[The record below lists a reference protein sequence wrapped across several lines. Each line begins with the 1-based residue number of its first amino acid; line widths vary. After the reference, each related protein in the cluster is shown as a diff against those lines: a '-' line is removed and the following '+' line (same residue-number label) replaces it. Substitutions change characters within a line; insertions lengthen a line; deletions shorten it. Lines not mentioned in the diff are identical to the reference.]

1 MSDCSAVYI
10 DPKHF
15 QTRDMSNNHVNH
27 YHVMDMCH
35 NHVNHYSMMDMCH
48 NHYDMPKPIIFTD
61 PSNFASYEEET
72 EEMKAFNNLSQSYK
86 NSLLEGP
93 SAINFNYEIE
103 MEYIGPTGPT
113 GPPGPTGS
121 IEFSTKKTDVLSV
134 YTTRQQEIATNK
146 HVMFDFN
153 SVVQG
158 NCYHEPGKSELWV
171 WTPGCYCVYYS
182 LYTAEP
188 CQFSL
193 SKNNSL
199 VIPGS
204 TIGSVIG
211 SSQNTH
217 MFVIQVM
224 DDDIS
229 VETGL
234 ETPKVACKLQLINN
248 TTSTSDITLIDA
260 TGSNNILPQVSAS
273 MNMHLL

>member
-1 MSDCSAVYI
+1 MCDVSAVYT

-15 QTRDMSNNHVNH
+15 QTRDMSGNHH
-27 YHVMDMCH
+27 YA
-35 NHVNHYSMMDMCH
+35 MDMCH
-48 NHYDMPKPIIFTD
+48 NHYNTYDMCGNHYYNMDKPVYFID
-61 PSNFASYEEET
+61 PSNFSNQNQIE
-72 EEMKAFNNLSQSYK
+72 EEMKAFGGLSQSYK
-86 NSLLEGP
+86 NSLLDGP
-93 SAINFNYEIE
+93 CGININYEFE
-103 MEYIGPTGPT
+103 AEYIGPTGPT
-113 GPPGPTGS
+113 GPAGPAGNVE
-121 IEFSTKKTDVLSV
+121 ISTKKTDIVSV
-134 YTTRQQEIATNK
+134 YTNRSQDISTNG
-146 HVMFDFN
+146 VVVFDFN
-153 SVVQG
+153 SAIQG

-171 WTPGCYCVYYS
+171 WTPGFYCVYYS

-193 SKNNSL
+193 SKNDSM

-217 MFVIQVM
+217 MFVIQVTS
-224 DDDIS
+224 DDIS

-248 TTSTSDITLIDA
+248 TTSTSSITLIDA

-273 MNMHLL
+273 FNMYLLQG

>member
-15 QTRDMSNNHVNH
+15 QTRDMCNNHVNH
-27 YHVMDMCH
+27 YGVMDMCH
-35 NHVNHYSMMDMCH
+35 NHYG
-48 NHYDMPKPIIFTD
+48 MPKPIIFTD
-61 PSNFASYEEET
+61 PSSFASYDEET

-113 GPPGPTGS
+113 GPPGPIGN
-121 IEFSTKKTDVLSV
+121 IEFSAKKTDVLSV
-134 YTTRQQEIATNK
+134 YTTRQQEIATNN

-193 SKNNSL
+193 SKNDSL

-217 MFVIQVM
+217 MFVIQVT

-248 TTSTSDITLIDA
+248 TTSTTNITLIDA

>member
-1 MSDCSAVYI
+1 MCDVSAIYI

-15 QTRDMSNNHVNH
+15 QTRDMCGNHH
-27 YHVMDMCH
+27 YKT
-35 NHVNHYSMMDMCH
+35 DMCH
-48 NHYDMPKPIIFTD
+48 NHYDISKPVYFID
-61 PSNFASYEEET
+61 PSNFSNHNQHEED
-72 EEMKAFNNLSQSYK
+72 MKAFNGLSQSYRD
-86 NSLLEGP
+86 SLLNYP
-93 SAINFNYEIE
+93 CDININYEFE
-103 MEYIGPTGPT
+103 TEYTGPTGPTGPIGPTGPT
-113 GPPGPTGS
+113 GS
-121 IEFSTKKTDVLSV
+121 VEVSTKKVDILSV
-134 YTTRQQEIATNK
+134 YTTRQQEIATNGF
-146 HVMFDFN
+146 VEFDFN
-153 SVVQG
+153 SAMHG

-193 SKNNSL
+193 SKNDSL

-217 MFVIQVM
+217 MFVVQITS
-224 DDDIS
+224 DDLN

-248 TTSTSDITLIDA
+248 TTSTSSITLIDA

-273 MNMHLL
+273 MNMYLLQST

>member
-10 DPKHF
+10 SPQHF
-15 QTRDMSNNHVNH
+15 QTRDMYTNRVNH
-27 YHVMDMCH
+27 YD
-35 NHVNHYSMMDMCH
+35 MMDMCH
-48 NHYDMPKPIIFTD
+48 NHYDMTRPIIFTD
-61 PSNFASYEEET
+61 PSNFASYDEET

-86 NSLLEGP
+86 KSLLEGP

-103 MEYIGPTGPT
+103 MEYNGPTGPT
-113 GPPGPTGS
+113 GPPGPTGN
-121 IEFSTKKTDVLSV
+121 IEISTNKTDILSV
-134 YTTRQQEIATNK
+134 YTTRQQEISTNS

-153 SVVQG
+153 NVVHG

-193 SKNNSL
+193 SKNDSL

-217 MFVIQVM
+217 MFVIQVT
-224 DDDIS
+224 DDDLSI
-229 VETGL
+229 ETGL

-248 TTSTSDITLIDA
+248 TTSTPNITLIDA

-273 MNMHLL
+273 FNMYLLQG